1 MGMIKVT
8 NKLEAFLVL
17 HNWDY
22 KILAKECGCDESF
35 ISGILN
41 GSREPSKQLMRKLCD
56 VTRMDVGDLF
66 CYDRLTEIKDN
77 EKDNS

>member
-8 NKLEAFLVL
+8 NKLEAFLTL

-41 GSREPSKQLMRKLCD
+41 GSREPSKQLIRKICD
-56 VTRMDVGDLF
+56 TTRMDIGDLF
-66 CYDRLTEIKDN
+66 TYDRTAEPKEDN
-77 EKDNS
+77 DK

>member
-8 NKLEAFLVL
+8 NKLEAFLTL

-41 GSREPSKQLMRKLCD
+41 GSREPSKQLIRKICD
-56 VTRMDVGDLF
+56 ITRMDIGDLF
-66 CYDRLTEIKDN
+66 SYNRMAEPKEDN
-77 EKDNS
+77 DK